1 MLLYLIPI
9 KRFFIKK
16 ELPCDR
22 NLPFSN
28 SLLSDRRVAAFYDC
42 DTTIST
48 Q

>member
-1 MLLYLIPI
+1 MLLYLTPI
-9 KRFFIKK
+9 KKFFIKK
-16 ELPCDR
+16 GLLCDR
-22 NLPFSN
+22 NSPFSN